1 MPRLLLPLFF
11 LAASCNPI
19 YAQSASPEASGVTLH
34 AGTRL
39 VVVDVVV
46 TDRNKNPVHNLKASD
61 FRLLEDNTTQKIQ
74 HFDEHTGGAVGA
86 EPEAAPAMPP
96 GYFTNYSP
104 VPAGSS
110 INILLLDTLNT
121 PVTDQ
126 EYVKDQIRKFL
137 KDAKPG
143 APIAIFGLTTRL
155 SLLQSFTADPELL
168 KAAINKKNNAF
179 SALLDNPVTGGP
191 VEKLS
196 DDFAVFAASSLS
208 PQAATAN
215 LPAIHFV
222 QQGEALQA
230 VDKGKLRAQY
240 TLDAINQLGR
250 YLAGMPG
257 RKNLIWFS
265 GSFPID
271 IMPGGP
277 VNAPAGSFDSLEH
290 EFRETANLL
299 AKGQVAV
306 YPIDARG
313 ALISQVGDVSQSGA
327 KYDHDLTA
335 FAQDQLGFH
344 EQTMSENSTMLRMAE
359 ETGGKAFLANNDL
372 AGAVTQAIATGSNY
386 YTLAYTPSDPHW
398 NGGFRQIRVKLE
410 QQGVTLAYRRGYF
423 ADDPAA
429 PSKSGH
435 PITAVMTVPEQA
447 GNPMH
452 LAMMRGAPDPSQ
464 ITLKVRVLPNGDK
477 AEAKPVKGNT
487 VSASSRSKGPYRSY
501 AVDIAADP
509 QAVSFT
515 KAADGVYHSYLQ
527 FLTYVYDE
535 DGRLINSVDNVV
547 RANLPPAAYARV
559 LAGGV
564 PFRQEV
570 SVPVKGDYTL
580 RIGLHDLTG
589 NRVGAVEVPVA
600 TVRNLPPV
608 PALTATAGELTK

>member
-1 MPRLLLPLFF
+1 MPRMLLPLFF

-398 NGGFRQIRVKLE
+398 NGGAR
-410 QQGVTLAYRRGYF
+410 
-423 ADDPAA
+423 
-429 PSKSGH
+429 
-435 PITAVMTVPEQA
+435 
-447 GNPMH
+447 
-452 LAMMRGAPDPSQ
+452 
-464 ITLKVRVLPNGDK
+464 
-477 AEAKPVKGNT
+477 
-487 VSASSRSKGPYRSY
+487 SR
-501 AVDIAADP
+501 
-509 QAVSFT
+509 
-515 KAADGVYHSYLQ
+515 
-527 FLTYVYDE
+527 
-535 DGRLINSVDNVV
+535 
-547 RANLPPAAYARV
+547 
-559 LAGGV
+559 
-564 PFRQEV
+564 
-570 SVPVKGDYTL
+570 
-580 RIGLHDLTG
+580 
-589 NRVGAVEVPVA
+589 
-600 TVRNLPPV
+600 
-608 PALTATAGELTK
+608 